1 MITVNQNINGNTLL
15 ELVKQAENTGE
26 RIIIEE
32 NGKGKIAIINYA
44 DLQLLE
50 DLEDA
55 RDCELLRQAMA
66 ESENQPSITFD
77 ELLTELNLTKED
89 LMSGDIH
96 E

>member
-1 MITVNQNINGNTLL
+1 MIIVNQNINANTLL

-32 NGKGKIAIINYA
+32 NGKSKIAIINYA

-55 RDCELLRQAMA
+55 RDCELLRQAIA
-66 ESENQPSITFD
+66 ESNGEFYTLEEVLAERGLTLEDIMGEID
-77 ELLTELNLTKED
+77 E
-89 LMSGDIH
+89 
-96 E
+96 